1 MTRDGT
7 YWDIGTVPHVEPDR
21 LSSIISA
28 LADFALV
35 IDRDGKIISI
45 LAAPSHT
52 ALAALDQW
60 ENANVRDYL
69 TTESIRKFEDALVG
83 YLSNPDA
90 QRSTELNHYDS
101 KTDVEFPVVYTMH
114 SIGSEETILLMG
126 RDLRPIADMQ
136 QQLVDAQIAVERD
149 FELKRGYDT
158 RFRVLMQSIQD
169 AIVFVNVS
177 TGKVIDA
184 NAAAANLLRRTVDEL
199 KDTEFAQLFED
210 QGRSELL
217 AEMAASALSEGP
229 ASVRL
234 VDEKSHRSLNATPS
248 FFRAAGTRTML
259 CRLTPEADVDT
270 TVGALPLALNAVFE
284 TGSDA
289 IVITD
294 SAGHIVS
301 ANEAFLDMTDTAH
314 SAVVEGRSLAD
325 FLDRGSVDLKVLL
338 DSTGRS
344 GRTRIYGTKLKGQFE
359 GLSAVN
365 IAATSVEGDPD
376 AAFAFVI
383 RSTDSPSQQRGDAAT
398 HAEHPHSAV
407 DLVGNASLKEIVA
420 DTTDVIEKICI
431 ETAIEL
437 TSNNRVAA
445 AEMLGLSRQSLYVK
459 LRKYGLLSRSE
470 ED

>member
-1 MTRDGT
+1 LTRDGT

-35 IDRDGKIISI
+35 IDRDGKILSI
-45 LAAPSHT
+45 LAAPNHT
-52 ALAALDQW
+52 ATVALDQW
-60 ENANVRDYL
+60 ENSNVRDYL
-69 TTESIRKFEDALVG
+69 TTESVRKFADALVG
-83 YLSNPDA
+83 HLSNPDA
-90 QRSTELNHYDS
+90 QRQTELNHYDS

-114 SIGSEETILLMG
+114 GIGSEETILLMG

-136 QQLVDAQIAVERD
+136 KQLVDAQIAVERD

-158 RFRVLMQSIQD
+158 RFRVLMQSVQD
-169 AIVFVNVS
+169 AVVFVNVS
-177 TGKVIDA
+177 TGKIIDA
-184 NAAAANLLRRTVDEL
+184 NAAAAGLLLRSVEEL
-199 KDTEFAQLFED
+199 KDTEFAKLFEE

-229 ASVRL
+229 SSVRL
-234 VDEKSHRSLNATPS
+234 VDEKSGRNLNAIPS

-259 CRLTPEADVDT
+259 CRLTAKTDVEA
-270 TVGALPLALNAVFE
+270 TVGTVPLAMSALFE
-284 TGSDA
+284 VGPDA

-294 SAGHIVS
+294 SAGQIVS
-301 ANEAFLDMTDTAH
+301 ANEAFLDLTDMAH
-314 SAVVEGRSLAD
+314 GAAVSGRSLAD
-325 FLDRGSVDLKVLL
+325 FLDRGTVDLKVLL

-344 GRTRIYGTKLKGQFE
+344 GRMRIYSTKLKGQFE
-359 GLSAVN
+359 GLSPVN
-365 IAATSVEGDPD
+365 VSATPIEGSPD
-376 AAFAFVI
+376 AAFAFVV
-383 RSTDSPSQQRGDAAT
+383 RSTDPQQKNEQDART
-398 HAEHPHSAV
+398 DDPHSAV

-459 LRKYGLLSRSE
+459 LRKYGLLSRSD

>member
-7 YWDIGTVPHVEPDR
+7 YWDIGTVPHVEPER
-21 LSSIISA
+21 LSAIISA

-35 IDRDGKIISI
+35 IDRDGKIISV
-45 LAAPSHT
+45 LASPAHSSIT
-52 ALAALDQW
+52 ALDQW
-60 ENANVRDYL
+60 ENANVRDFL
-69 TTESIRKFEDALVG
+69 TIESVRKFEDTLAG
-83 YLSNPDA
+83 YLSDAKA
-90 QRSTELNHYDS
+90 QRATELNHFDK
-101 KTDVEFPVVYTMH
+101 KTEVEFPVVYTMH
-114 SIGSEETILLMG
+114 DIGSEETILLMG
-126 RDLRPIADMQ
+126 RDLRPIAEIQ
-136 QQLVDAQIAVERD
+136 KQLVDAQLAVERD

-158 RFRVLMQSIQD
+158 RFRVLMQSVSD
-169 AIVFVNVS
+169 AMVFVNVS
-177 TGKVIDA
+177 TGMIIDA
-184 NAAAANLLRRTVDEL
+184 NAAAATLLRRSVDAL
-199 KDTEFAQLFED
+199 KNKEFAKLFED

-229 ASVRL
+229 TSVRL
-234 VDEKSHRSLNATPS
+234 VDQKNQRAFKATPS

-259 CRLTPEADVDT
+259 CRLTPEAGSDAT
-270 TVGALPLALNAVFE
+270 SNETIPRALNAVFE
-284 TGSDA
+284 VGPDA

-294 SAGHIVS
+294 AEGRIAS

-314 SAVVEGRSLAD
+314 NAAVEGRSLAD
-325 FLDRGSVDLKVLL
+325 YLDRGTIDLNVLL
-338 DSTGRS
+338 DGTGRS

-365 IAATSVEGDPD
+365 ISATPVDNETHGG
-376 AAFAFVI
+376 FTFVI
-383 RSTDSPSQQRGDAAT
+383 RSTESAQKGDAESPADN
-398 HAEHPHSAV
+398 AQSAV

-459 LRKYGLLSRSE
+459 LRKYGLLSRT
-470 ED
+470 DDD

>member
-28 LADFALV
+28 LADFAMV
-35 IDRDGKIISI
+35 IDRDGKIISV
-45 LAAPSHT
+45 LASPSHT
-52 ALAALDQW
+52 SIAALDQW

-69 TTESIRKFEDALVG
+69 TTESVRKFEDTLAG
-83 YLSNPDA
+83 YLSDPKS
-90 QRSTELNHYDS
+90 QRATELNHYDG
-101 KTDVEFPVVYTMH
+101 KTKVEFPVVYTMH
-114 SIGSEETILLMG
+114 HIGSEETILLMG

-136 QQLVDAQIAVERD
+136 RQLVDAQIAVERD
-149 FELKRGYDT
+149 FEVKRGYDT

-169 AIVFVNVS
+169 AVVFVNVS
-177 TGKVIDA
+177 TGSIIDA
-184 NAAAANLLRRTVDEL
+184 NAAAATLLRRTVDEL
-199 KDTEFAQLFED
+199 KGTEFAKLFED

-229 ASVRL
+229 AAVRL
-234 VDEKSHRSLNATPS
+234 VDQKSSRIFNATPS

-259 CRLTPEADVDT
+259 CRLTPEAAIEASATDPLPR
-270 TVGALPLALNAVFE
+270 ALGAVFE
-284 TGSDA
+284 SGPDA
-289 IVITD
+289 ILITD
-294 SAGHIVS
+294 ADGRIAS
-301 ANEAFLDMTDTAH
+301 ANEAFLDMTDAAH
-314 SAVVEGRSLAD
+314 NAAVEGRSLAD
-325 FLDRGSVDLKVLL
+325 YLDRGSVDLNVLL
-338 DSTGRS
+338 DGTGRS
-344 GRTRIYGTKLKGQFE
+344 GRTRIYNTKLKGQFE

-365 IAATSVEGDPD
+365 ISVTPVEGDPK

-383 RSTDSPSQQRGDAAT
+383 RSTETHHKSDAEP
-398 HAEHPHSAV
+398 HAESAQSAV

-437 TSNNRVAA
+437 TANNRVAA

-459 LRKYGLLSRSE
+459 LRKYGLLSRSNE
-470 ED
+470 G

>member
-1 MTRDGT
+1 MTRDST

-21 LSSIISA
+21 LSEIISA

-35 IDRDGKIISI
+35 IDRDGKVISV
-45 LAAPSHT
+45 LASPAHS
-52 ALAALDQW
+52 ALASLDQW

-69 TTESIRKFEDALVG
+69 TTESVRKFEDTLAG
-83 YLSNPDA
+83 YLSDPKT
-90 QRSTELNHYDS
+90 QRATELNHYDK

-114 SIGSEETILLMG
+114 NIGSQETILLMG
-126 RDLRPIADMQ
+126 RDLRPVAEMQ
-136 QQLVDAQIAVERD
+136 RQLVDAQIAVERD

-158 RFRVLMQSIQD
+158 RFRVLMQSVHD
-169 AIVFVNVS
+169 AMVFVNVA
-177 TGKVIDA
+177 TGQIIDA
-184 NAAAANLLRRTVDEL
+184 NNAAATLLRRTVDEL
-199 KDTEFAQLFED
+199 KDTEFAKLFED

-217 AEMAASALSEGP
+217 AEMATSALSEGP
-229 ASVRL
+229 SSVRL
-234 VDEKSHRSLNATPS
+234 VDQKNKRVFNAIPS

-259 CRLTPEADVDT
+259 CRLAPDIEPESTSND
-270 TVGALPLALNAVFE
+270 ALPRALNAVFE
-284 TGSDA
+284 TGPDA

-294 SAGHIVS
+294 AEGRITS

-314 SAVVEGRSLAD
+314 NAAVEGRSLAD
-325 FLDRGSVDLKVLL
+325 YFDRGSVDLNVLL

-344 GRTRIYGTKLKGQFE
+344 GRTRIYGTRLKGQFD
-359 GLSAVN
+359 GLSPVN
-365 IAATSVEGDPD
+365 ISATPVDGDPK

-383 RSTDSPSQQRGDAAT
+383 RNMETLNKPDAEQSADSAQ
-398 HAEHPHSAV
+398 SAV

-431 ETAIEL
+431 QTAIEL

-459 LRKYGLLSRSE
+459 LRKYGLLSRSD